1 MMERRIVNPWT
12 WQDRAGFVQANEV
25 RDASRV
31 LYCAGVVSVDD
42 EGMPVHEGAASPM
55 TADPAPRRPTP
66 TRREPRLDTAVP
78 RRSSSTARTR
88 RGSRASLIDTP

>member
-55 TADPAPRRPTP
+55 TADPSSTTRAGMLWAP
-66 TRREPRLDTAVP
+66 AVA
-78 RRSSSTARTR
+78 RSAVRSSCSTGTCRVT
-88 RGSRASLIDTP
+88 